1 MDLVAYPQRSEVW
14 LVSLEPT
21 RQAKLGK
28 SSKTTICA
36 TRCGSEIRKT
46 RPCIVISPD
55 EINKLLRTVIVAPLT
70 STIKNYPTRVTIVFQ
85 TRESSIALDQIRSVD
100 KSRLLRKLG
109 NLSQEES
116 QIVSNV
122 LVTMFS
128 Q

>member
-1 MDLVAYPQRSEVW
+1 MVTYPQRSDVW

-21 RQAKLGK
+21 
-28 SSKTTICA
+28 I
-36 TRCGSEIRKT
+36 GSEIKKT

-70 STIKNYPTRVTIVFQ
+70 STIKNYPTRLSIVFQ
-85 TRESSIALDQIRSVD
+85 TRESSIVLDQIRSVD

-109 NLSQEES
+109 NISVEDSQK
-116 QIVSNV
+116 VSNI
-122 LVTMFS
+122 LATMFS

>member
-1 MDLVAYPQRSEVW
+1 VDLVTYPQRGDVW

-21 RQAKLGK
+21 
-28 SSKTTICA
+28 I
-36 TRCGSEIRKT
+36 GSEIKKT

-70 STIKNYPTRVTIVFQ
+70 SAIKNYPTRLIIIFQ
-85 TRESSIALDQIRSVD
+85 TRESSIVLDQIRSVD

-109 NLSQEES
+109 NISIEDSQK
-116 QIVSNV
+116 VSKI